1 MSSIFI
7 SVGQCGN
14 QLSSTLLD
22 YLTNNKTAQTSY
34 LFENFDEKY
43 HFVNLDSECKVINSL
58 LDKHGA
64 KLRHENIINTR
75 CGRGSNWASGYSGLE
90 KDNATKLINSSLD
103 SIRREIERCDFLLSF
118 YMVK

>member
-1 MSSIFI
+1 MVKFYDETMVFPGDI
-7 SVGQCGN
+7 SYQI
-14 QLSSTLLD
+14 SALLQ
-22 YLTNNKTAQTSY
+22 NY

-58 LDKHGA
+58 LGKHGA

-118 YMVK
+118 NMVK